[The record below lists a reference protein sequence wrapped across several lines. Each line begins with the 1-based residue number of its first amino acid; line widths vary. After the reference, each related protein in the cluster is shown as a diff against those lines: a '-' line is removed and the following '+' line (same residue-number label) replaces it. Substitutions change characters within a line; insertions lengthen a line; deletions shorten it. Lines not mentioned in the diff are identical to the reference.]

1 MVEFYAPPDLP
12 LGVKYARVV
21 KSFAIG
27 LIYGPM
33 SPSIY
38 WVVGAGFLM
47 GCASDTYVTITMKPN
62 GIDLPAAISMALCIC
77 AAGTY
82 ATSSR
87 ASTTTATRHVS
98 PTRCA
103 RACAT
108 CSPSSSAATWA

>member
-1 MVEFYAPPDLP
+1 MVEFYVPPDLP
-12 LGVKYARVV
+12 IGLKYARMV

-47 GCASDTYVTITMKPN
+47 GCASDACEPN
-62 GIDLPAAISMALCIC
+62 EIEHQAAIRTAAYVR
-77 AAGTY
+77 AAGTCV
-82 ATSSR
+82 TSSR